1 MISMTFYWD
10 FTILSDFKMV
20 SDTLC
25 RFLIWECRSLRMIW
39 RCQVKSFM
47 ESDDCPLNITILAD
61 FVLRASR
68 QTQVWYDMRTCLL
81 DYPCCESNTIHNST
95 TQQYQS
101 LNQNIFRSLWIATIC
116 PKYFR
121 FPTGS
126 IDAWT
131 RFLDNSLKAE
141 LGPVQHEVFRG
152 IWY

>member
-1 MISMTFYWD
+1 MTFYWD
-10 FTILSDFKMV
+10 CTILSDFKMV

-25 RFLIWECRSLRMIW
+25 RFFGFGNAEALEWFGDARLNHSWSQMIVLW
-39 RCQVKSFM
+39 TLPF
-47 ESDDCPLNITILAD
+47 LAD

-101 LNQNIFRSLWIATIC
+101 LNRNICRSLWIATIC